1 MDADGGDDDDQGMLS
16 FWFGGEDELLILHPS
31 EKTGMGSNT
40 PEYQHLNDLCTFIP
54 TLYLF

>member
-31 EKTGMGSNT
+31 EKLVWVVILLSTS
-40 PEYQHLNDLCTFIP
+40 I
-54 TLYLF
+54 